1 MTKWSAPCRSGTYVK
16 VPWRGLQE
24 AGDDLGYSL
33 ALSLAF
39 HAILDKENG
48 LQPNSSSPVDSA
60 TTSLVGASETVAF
73 CLPILFRQ
81 TQMNEYLE
89 KRS

>member
-24 AGDDLGYSL
+24 AGDEGYSMAFSL
-33 ALSLAF
+33 AL

-60 TTSLVGASETVAF
+60 TTSLVGVSETVAF
-73 CLPILFRQ
+73 CLPIPFRQ

-89 KRS
+89 K